1 MTDFANYLE
10 TALLDHVLG
19 GTTYTQPSNVYALL
33 HTADPGED
41 CSTAVAGENAKSAAI
56 TWAAASAGSKATS
69 ADITWSSVSTT
80 ETISH
85 VSIWDSATAG
95 AVGNPLFYGDLTS
108 PVSLT
113 AGDDFTI
120 PSGSLTVALD

>member
-19 GTTYTQPSNVYALL
+19 GTTFTQPVNNYALL
-33 HTADPGED
+33 HTGDPGED
-41 CSTAVAGENAKSAAI
+41 CSAFVAIENTKSAAI

-69 ADITWSSVSTT
+69 ADITWTSVSTT
-80 ETISH
+80 EVITHI
-85 VSIWDSATAG
+85 SIWDGNTAG

-108 PVSLT
+108 SVSLT